1 MAFDR
6 QSETD
11 RCIKIEEPLILIS
24 IPIGIHEVHDVY
36 EAVRFAWRVDV
47 NRASEYGLV
56 LAHDRDTV
64 QGAFRPRKWLPAES
78 VEFACCKNFL
88 CVDLSG
94 RYGFLG
100 DIAESQVRR
109 IYEGKKVPRGFLTRN
124 PIRYCEP
131 ENT

>member
-1 MAFDR
+1 VAFDR

-64 QGAFRPRKWLPAES
+64 
-78 VEFACCKNFL
+78 
-88 CVDLSG
+88 
-94 RYGFLG
+94 
-100 DIAESQVRR
+100 
-109 IYEGKKVPRGFLTRN
+109 
-124 PIRYCEP
+124 
-131 ENT
+131 